1 MTALTMNLFYH
12 TEHGPN
18 GELKDWYYHFKG
30 NSGDDFVIHE
40 LSHTDMKQKITKKH
54 KKHDFFNLVL
64 FFMQLYLLNYI
75 LCNILDFQMTY
86 NLLAGGVPPTASS

>member
-12 TEHGPN
+12 TKHGPN

-40 LSHTDMKQKITKKH
+40 LSHTDMKQKITKKQNIMSAGQFFVEL
-54 KKHDFFNLVL
+54 KHPKLAKDKLQNEIDKVTV
-64 FFMQLYLLNYI
+64 NYI
-75 LCNILDFQMTY
+75 RPF
-86 NLLAGGVPPTASS
+86 